1 MPITITITGEPHE
14 IGESLAYLSRLT
26 PDAETEVRLAAADD
40 GPTVL
45 TVEDV
50 KAGALDD
57 ATPPDTDATG
67 LPWDERIHSAG
78 KTLNADGTWRLR
90 RNVDDAVRQAVEA
103 ELRGTLEPEPEPEP
117 EPVAAVAPPPPPPPA
132 PPAAPVA
139 DEKPAPAAS
148 QPEMTFA
155 ELVKLVA
162 DGVNSGKWAQSAVL
176 KTVAEVGTANGVEG
190 LTLPG
195 LMQHKELIS
204 AVYEALNV

>member
-26 PDAETEVRLAAADD
+26 QPHECDAAETEVRLGAADD

-57 ATPPDTDATG
+57 ATPPATDATG

-103 ELRGTLEPEPEPEP
+103 ELRGTL